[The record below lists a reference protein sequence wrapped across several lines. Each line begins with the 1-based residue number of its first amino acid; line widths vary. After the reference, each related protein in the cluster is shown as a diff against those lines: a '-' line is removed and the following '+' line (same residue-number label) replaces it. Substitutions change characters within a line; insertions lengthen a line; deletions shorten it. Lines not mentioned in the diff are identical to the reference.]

1 MEGPELR
8 IVDNEEARRFELW
21 LGEELAGV
29 MIYRSRPNALA
40 LIHTEVDPGFSGQG
54 LGGKFVAAVLDQ
66 LRESEV
72 KILPLCPFV
81 SSYVERHPEYLDLV
95 APSAAQTA

>member
-8 IVDNEEARRFELW
+8 IVDNEEARRFELC